1 MTVRFLIFCVLAIVF
16 LGIFLRRQI
25 VNYEDESEPV
35 FIGSF
40 AETPPDF
47 SEDLTV
53 VSSNTHFVE
62 NIGLAI
68 EELGEIPKIDILL
81 LQEVDEVETERIA
94 RALKHNYVY
103 YPASVHT
110 KHDKNF
116 GNAILSRWTI
126 KKSEKLILPHENP
139 KNGQI
144 RIAVCAIVV
153 VDKVEILTCTVHTE
167 TAWLGYKKRLEQV
180 DTLINNIDD
189 DAEYVIVGGDFNTVS
204 SRSVRDLDDRFEGV
218 GLKRATHRVGVTT
231 ARLPVGFAMDHIYTR
246 GMSVLDAGKHSQA
259 KASDH
264 LPIWAQ
270 LKFGQDGM
278 IK

>member
-1 MTVRFLIFCVLAIVF
+1 MNVRVLILCILLII
-16 LGIFLRRQI
+16 LIRILLRRQI
-25 VNYEDESEPV
+25 VNYKDESSPV

-40 AETPPDF
+40 AEAPPDF
-47 SEDLTV
+47 SRELTV
-53 VSSNTHFVE
+53 VSYNTHFVE
-62 NIGLAI
+62 NIDLAI
-68 EELGEIPKIDILL
+68 EELQEIPQIDIIL
-81 LQEVDEVETERIA
+81 LQEVDEIETERIA
-94 RALKHNYVY
+94 RALKNDYVY

-110 KHDKNF
+110 KHDKYF
-116 GNAILSRWTI
+116 GNAILTNWPI
-126 KKSEKLILPHENP
+126 KESEKLILPHENP

-180 DTLINNIDD
+180 DFLINNIDE

-204 SRSVRDLDDRFEGV
+204 SRSITDLDTRFGES
-218 GLKRATHRVGVTT
+218 GLERATNRVGVTT
-231 ARLPVGFAMDHIYTR
+231 TRLPVGFAMDHIYTR

-264 LPIWAQ
+264 LPVWAQ
-270 LKFGQDGM
+270 LEFGQDG
-278 IK
+278 IVE

>member
-1 MTVRFLIFCVLAIVF
+1 MTVRVLLFCVLLIIF

-25 VNYEDESEPV
+25 VNYNDESVPV

-68 EELGEIPKIDILL
+68 EELQELPKIDILL
-81 LQEVDEVETERIA
+81 LQEVDEIETDRIA
-94 RALKHNYVY
+94 RSLKHNYVY
-103 YPASVHT
+103 CPASVHT

-116 GNAILSRWTI
+116 GNAILSNWTI
-126 KKSEKLILPHENP
+126 KESVKLILPHKNP

-144 RIAVCAIVV
+144 RIAVCAIVL

-167 TAWLGYKKRLEQV
+167 TPWLGYKKRLEQV
-180 DTLINNIDD
+180 DFLIKYIDE

-204 SRSVRDLDDRFEGV
+204 SRSINALDDRFGGI
-218 GLKRATHRVGVTT
+218 GLERATHRVGVTT
-231 ARLPVGFAMDHIYTR
+231 TRLPVGFAMDHIYTR

-264 LPIWAQ
+264 LPVWAQ
-270 LKFGQDGM
+270 LEFGQDG
-278 IK
+278 IVE

>member
-1 MTVRFLIFCVLAIVF
+1 MTVRVVIFCILAVIF

-25 VNYEDESEPV
+25 ANYEDESEPV
-35 FIGSF
+35 FVGSF

-53 VSSNTHFVE
+53 ISSNTHFVE

-68 EELGEIPKIDILL
+68 EELQEIPKIDILL
-81 LQEVDEVETERIA
+81 LQEVDEIETERIA

-103 YPASVHT
+103 YPASIHT

-116 GNAILSRWTI
+116 GNAILTKWTI
-126 KKSEKLILPHENP
+126 KESEKLILPHENP

-144 RIAVCAIVV
+144 RIAACAIVV
-153 VDKVEILTCTVHTE
+153 VDKVEIRTCTVHTE

-180 DTLINNIDD
+180 DFLINNIDQ
-189 DAEYVIVGGDFNTVS
+189 DAEYVIVGGDFNTLS
-204 SRSVRDLDDRFEGV
+204 SRSVVDLDDRFGSI
-218 GLKRATHRVGVTT
+218 GLERATHRVGVTT
-231 ARLPVGFAMDHIYTR
+231 TRLPVGFAMDHIYTR
-246 GMSVLDAGKHSQA
+246 GMSVLDAGKHAQA

-264 LPIWAQ
+264 LPVWAQ
-270 LKFGQDGM
+270 LKLRQDGM

>member
-1 MTVRFLIFCVLAIVF
+1 MTVRIVIFCILAIIF

-25 VNYEDESEPV
+25 ANYNDESGPV

-68 EELGEIPKIDILL
+68 EELGEIPNIDILL
-81 LQEVDEVETERIA
+81 LQEVDEIETERIA
-94 RALKHNYVY
+94 RALKYNYVY

-116 GNAILSRWTI
+116 GNAILSSWTI
-126 KKSEKLILPHENP
+126 KEVEKLILPHENP

-167 TAWLGYKKRLEQV
+167 TPWLGYKKRLEQV
-180 DTLINNIDD
+180 DFLINNIDEN
-189 DAEYVIVGGDFNTVS
+189 AEYVIVGGDFNTVS
-204 SRSVRDLDDRFEGV
+204 SRSIADLDDRFGDLRLE
-218 GLKRATHRVGVTT
+218 RATHRVGVTT
-231 ARLPVGFAMDHIYTR
+231 TRLPVRFAMDHIYTR

-264 LPIWAQ
+264 LPVWAQ
-270 LKFGQDGM
+270 LEFGQDG
-278 IK
+278 IVE

>member
-1 MTVRFLIFCVLAIVF
+1 MTVRVLIFCILVIIF
-16 LGIFLRRQI
+16 LGIYLRRQI
-25 VNYEDESEPV
+25 VNYNDESEPV

-68 EELGEIPKIDILL
+68 EELQEIPKIDILL
-81 LQEVDEVETERIA
+81 LQEVDEIETERIA
-94 RALKHNYVY
+94 RALRHNYVY

-116 GNAILSRWTI
+116 GNAILSSWTI
-126 KKSEKLILPHENP
+126 KEAEKLILPHENP

-153 VDKVEILTCTVHTE
+153 VNKVEILTCTVHTE
-167 TAWLGYKKRLEQV
+167 TPWLGYKKRLEQV
-180 DTLINNIDD
+180 DFLINNIDE
-189 DAEYVIVGGDFNTVS
+189 DAEFVIVGGDFNTVS
-204 SRSVRDLDDRFEGV
+204 SRSITDLDDRFGDIRLE
-218 GLKRATHRVGVTT
+218 RATHRVGVTT
-231 ARLPVGFAMDHIYTR
+231 TRLPVGFAMDHIYTR

-264 LPIWAQ
+264 LPVWAQ
-270 LKFGQDGM
+270 LDLRQDEM
-278 IK
+278 VK

>member
-1 MTVRFLIFCVLAIVF
+1 MTVRVLIFCILVIIF
-16 LGIFLRRQI
+16 LGIYLRRQI
-25 VNYEDESEPV
+25 VNYNDESEPV

-40 AETPPDF
+40 VETPPDF

-68 EELGEIPKIDILL
+68 EELQEIPKIDILL
-81 LQEVDEVETERIA
+81 LQEVDEIETERIA
-94 RALKHNYVY
+94 RALRHNYVY

-116 GNAILSRWTI
+116 GNAILSSWTI
-126 KKSEKLILPHENP
+126 KEAEKLILPHENP

-153 VDKVEILTCTVHTE
+153 VNKVEILTCTVHTE
-167 TAWLGYKKRLEQV
+167 TPWLGYKKRLEQV
-180 DTLINNIDD
+180 DFLINNIDE

-204 SRSVRDLDDRFEGV
+204 SRSITDLDDRFGGV
-218 GLKRATHRVGVTT
+218 RLERATHRVGVTT
-231 ARLPVGFAMDHIYTR
+231 TRLPVGFAMDHIYTR

-264 LPIWAQ
+264 LPVWAQ
-270 LKFGQDGM
+270 LELRQDEM
-278 IK
+278 VQ

>member
-1 MTVRFLIFCVLAIVF
+1 VRIVIFCILAIIF

-25 VNYEDESEPV
+25 ANYNDESGPV

-68 EELGEIPKIDILL
+68 EELGEIPNIDILL
-81 LQEVDEVETERIA
+81 LQEVDEIETERIA
-94 RALKHNYVY
+94 RALKYNYVY

-116 GNAILSRWTI
+116 GNAILSSWTI
-126 KKSEKLILPHENP
+126 KEVEKLILPHENP

-144 RIAVCAIVV
+144 RII
-153 VDKVEILTCTVHTE
+153 
-167 TAWLGYKKRLEQV
+167 
-180 DTLINNIDD
+180 
-189 DAEYVIVGGDFNTVS
+189 S
-204 SRSVRDLDDRFEGV
+204 
-218 GLKRATHRVGVTT
+218 
-231 ARLPVGFAMDHIYTR
+231 
-246 GMSVLDAGKHSQA
+246 
-259 KASDH
+259 
-264 LPIWAQ
+264 
-270 LKFGQDGM
+270 
-278 IK
+278 

>member
-1 MTVRFLIFCVLAIVF
+1 MTVRVLIFCILAIIF

-25 VNYEDESEPV
+25 TNYEDESEPV
-35 FIGSF
+35 FNGSF
-40 AETPPDF
+40 AEAPPDF

-68 EELGEIPKIDILL
+68 EELGELPKIDILL
-81 LQEVDEVETERIA
+81 LQEVDEIETDRIA

-103 YPASVHT
+103 YPASIHT

-116 GNAILSRWTI
+116 GNAILSNWTI
-126 KKSEKLILPHENP
+126 KESEKLILPHENP

-180 DTLINNIDD
+180 DFLINNIEN

-204 SRSVRDLDDRFEGV
+204 SRSVVDLDDHFRSI
-218 GLKRATHRVGVTT
+218 GLERATHRVGVTT
-231 ARLPVGFAMDHIYTR
+231 TRLPVGFAMDHIYTR

-270 LKFGQDGM
+270 LEFRQDGM
-278 IK
+278 VK

>member
-1 MTVRFLIFCVLAIVF
+1 MTVRVLIFCILAIIF
-16 LGIFLRRQI
+16 LGILLRRQI
-25 VNYEDESEPV
+25 VNYNDESEPV

-68 EELGEIPKIDILL
+68 EELQEIPKIDILL
-81 LQEVDEVETERIA
+81 LQEVDEIETDRIA
-94 RALKHNYVY
+94 RELKHNYVY

-116 GNAILSRWTI
+116 GNAILSNWPI
-126 KKSEKLILPHENP
+126 KESEKLILPHENP

-167 TAWLGYKKRLEQV
+167 TPWLGYKKRLEQV
-180 DTLINNIDD
+180 DFLINNIDEN
-189 DAEYVIVGGDFNTVS
+189 AEYVIVGGDFNTVS
-204 SRSVRDLDDRFEGV
+204 SRSIADLDDLFGDIRLE
-218 GLKRATHRVGVTT
+218 RATHRVGVTT
-231 ARLPVGFAMDHIYTR
+231 TRLPVGFAMDHIYTR

-264 LPIWAQ
+264 LPVWAQ
-270 LKFGQDGM
+270 LEFGQDG
-278 IK
+278 IVK

>member
-1 MTVRFLIFCVLAIVF
+1 MTVRVLIFCILVIIF
-16 LGIFLRRQI
+16 LGIYLRRQI
-25 VNYEDESEPV
+25 VNYNDESEPV

-68 EELGEIPKIDILL
+68 EELQEIPKIDILL
-81 LQEVDEVETERIA
+81 LQEVDEIETERIA
-94 RALKHNYVY
+94 RALRHNYVY

-116 GNAILSRWTI
+116 GNAILSSWTI
-126 KKSEKLILPHENP
+126 KEAEKLILPHENP

-153 VDKVEILTCTVHTE
+153 VNKVEILTCTVHTE
-167 TAWLGYKKRLEQV
+167 TPWLGYKKRLEQV
-180 DTLINNIDD
+180 DFLINNIDE

-204 SRSVRDLDDRFEGV
+204 SRSITDLDDRFGGV
-218 GLKRATHRVGVTT
+218 RLERATHRVGVTT
-231 ARLPVGFAMDHIYTR
+231 TRLPVGFAMDHIYTR

-264 LPIWAQ
+264 LPVWAQ
-270 LKFGQDGM
+270 LELRQDEM
-278 IK
+278 VQ

>member
-1 MTVRFLIFCVLAIVF
+1 MTVRVLIFCILAIIF
-16 LGIFLRRQI
+16 LGILLRRQI
-25 VNYEDESEPV
+25 VNYNDESEPV

-68 EELGEIPKIDILL
+68 EELQEIPKIDILL
-81 LQEVDEVETERIA
+81 LQEVDEIETDRIA
-94 RALKHNYVY
+94 RELKHNYVY

-116 GNAILSRWTI
+116 GNAILSNWPI
-126 KKSEKLILPHENP
+126 KESEKLILPHENP

-167 TAWLGYKKRLEQV
+167 TPWLGYKKRLEQV
-180 DTLINNIDD
+180 DFLINNIDEN
-189 DAEYVIVGGDFNTVS
+189 AEYVIVGGDFNTVS
-204 SRSVRDLDDRFEGV
+204 SRSIADLDDRFGDIKLE
-218 GLKRATHRVGVTT
+218 RATHRVGVTT
-231 ARLPVGFAMDHIYTR
+231 TRLPVRFAMDHIYTR
-246 GMSVLDAGKHSQA
+246 GMSILDAGKHSQA

-264 LPIWAQ
+264 LPVWAQ
-270 LKFGQDGM
+270 LEFGQDG
-278 IK
+278 IVE

>member
-1 MTVRFLIFCVLAIVF
+1 MTVRVLLFCVLLIIF

-25 VNYEDESEPV
+25 VNYNDESVPV

-68 EELGEIPKIDILL
+68 EELQELPKIDILL
-81 LQEVDEVETERIA
+81 LQEVDEIETDRIA
-94 RALKHNYVY
+94 RSLKHNYVY

-116 GNAILSRWTI
+116 GNAILSNWTI
-126 KKSEKLILPHENP
+126 KESVKLILPHKNP

-144 RIAVCAIVV
+144 RIAVCAIV
-153 VDKVEILTCTVHTE
+153 
-167 TAWLGYKKRLEQV
+167 
-180 DTLINNIDD
+180 LINNIDE

-204 SRSVRDLDDRFEGV
+204 SRSINALDDRFGGI
-218 GLKRATHRVGVTT
+218 GLDRATHIVGVTT
-231 ARLPVGFAMDHIYTR
+231 TRLPVGFAMDHIYAR

-264 LPIWAQ
+264 LPVWAQ
-270 LKFGQDGM
+270 LELRQDE
-278 IK
+278 IVK

>member
-1 MTVRFLIFCVLAIVF
+1 MTVRILIFCVLAIIF

-25 VNYEDESEPV
+25 VNYNDESEPV
-35 FIGSF
+35 FIGNF

-53 VSSNTHFVE
+53 ISSNTHFVE

-68 EELGEIPKIDILL
+68 EELGEIPNIDILL
-81 LQEVDEVETERIA
+81 LQEVDEIETERIA
-94 RALKHNYVY
+94 RALKQNYVY

-116 GNAILSRWTI
+116 GNAILSNWPI
-126 KKSEKLILPHENP
+126 KESVKLILPHENP

-167 TAWLGYKKRLEQV
+167 TPWLGYKKRLEQV
-180 DTLINNIDD
+180 DFLINNIDE
-189 DAEYVIVGGDFNTVS
+189 DAEFVIVGGDFNTVS
-204 SRSVRDLDDRFEGV
+204 SRGIKDFDDRFGDIRLE
-218 GLKRATHRVGVTT
+218 RATHRVGVTT
-231 ARLPVGFAMDHIYTR
+231 TRLPVGFAMDHIYTR
-246 GMSVLDAGKHSQA
+246 GMSILDAGKHSQA

-270 LKFGQDGM
+270 LEIRQDE
-278 IK
+278 IVK

>member
-1 MTVRFLIFCVLAIVF
+1 MTVRVLLFCVLLIIF

-25 VNYEDESEPV
+25 VNYNDESVPV

-68 EELGEIPKIDILL
+68 EELQELPKIDILL
-81 LQEVDEVETERIA
+81 LQEVDEIETDRIA
-94 RALKHNYVY
+94 RSLKHNYVY

-116 GNAILSRWTI
+116 GNAILSNWTI
-126 KKSEKLILPHENP
+126 KESVKLILPHKNP

-144 RIAVCAIVV
+144 RIAVCAIVL

-167 TAWLGYKKRLEQV
+167 TPWLGYKKRLEQV
-180 DTLINNIDD
+180 DFLIKYIDE

-204 SRSVRDLDDRFEGV
+204 SRSINALDDRFGGI
-218 GLKRATHRVGVTT
+218 GLDRATHSVGVTT
-231 ARLPVGFAMDHIYTR
+231 TRLPVGFAMDHIYAR

-264 LPIWAQ
+264 LPVWAQ
-270 LKFGQDGM
+270 LELRQDE
-278 IK
+278 IVK